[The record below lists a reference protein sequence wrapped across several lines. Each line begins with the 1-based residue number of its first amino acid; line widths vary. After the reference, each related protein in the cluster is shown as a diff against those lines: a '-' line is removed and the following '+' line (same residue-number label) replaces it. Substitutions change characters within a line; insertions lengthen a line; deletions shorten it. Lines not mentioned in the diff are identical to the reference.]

1 MLEGIN
7 KRFLIYFLF
16 VMKTN
21 RNWAIA
27 FWFYIGIILSI
38 TISAYLK
45 IIPNEI
51 QRFPYFDTIM
61 HFLLMGFSAFLGH
74 LAFNKR
80 KINILNFSLP
90 LVPIII
96 SFFVLIEECLQMF
109 SPNRSFDLVDLAAD
123 FCGIVLFTLLAEMIK
138 LKSSSDK
145 KI

>member
-1 MLEGIN
+1 M
-7 KRFLIYFLF
+7 
-16 VMKTN
+16 TN
-21 RNWAIA
+21 RNWLVA

-45 IIPNEI
+45 IIPTEI
-51 QRFPYFDTIM
+51 KQFPYYDTIL

-90 LVPIII
+90 LVPIVI
-96 SFFVLIEECLQMF
+96 SFFVFIEECLQRF

-123 FCGIVLFTLLAEMIK
+123 FCGIVLFTLLAERVKMK
-138 LKSSSDK
+138 AHSD
-145 KI
+145 

>member
-1 MLEGIN
+1 
-7 KRFLIYFLF
+7 
-16 VMKTN
+16 MKSN
-21 RNWAIA
+21 RTWAIA
-27 FWFYIGIILSI
+27 FWFYIGLILAIS
-38 TISAYLK
+38 ISAYLK

-51 QRFPYFDTIM
+51 KQFPYYDTIL

-123 FCGIVLFTLLAEMIK
+123 FCGIVLFTWLAERVK
-138 LKSSSDK
+138 VKGSNKNES
-145 KI
+145 

>member
-1 MLEGIN
+1 M
-7 KRFLIYFLF
+7 
-16 VMKTN
+16 TN
-21 RNWAIA
+21 RNWLVA

-45 IIPNEI
+45 IIPTEI
-51 QRFPYFDTIM
+51 KQFPYYDTIL

-90 LVPIII
+90 LVPIVI
-96 SFFVLIEECLQMF
+96 SFFVFIEECLQRF

-123 FCGIVLFTLLAEMIK
+123 FCGIVLFTLLAERVKMR
-138 LKSSSDK
+138 SCSEDK
-145 KI
+145 

>member
-1 MLEGIN
+1 
-7 KRFLIYFLF
+7 
-16 VMKTN
+16 MKTN

>member
-1 MLEGIN
+1 
-7 KRFLIYFLF
+7 
-16 VMKTN
+16 MKSN
-21 RNWAIA
+21 RNWLVA

-96 SFFVLIEECLQMF
+96 SFFVLVEECLQRF
-109 SPNRSFDLVDLAAD
+109 SPNRSFDLLDLAAD
-123 FCGIVLFTLLAEMIK
+123 FCGIVLFTLLAERVK
-138 LKSSSDK
+138 LKSFEEK
-145 KI
+145 

>member
-1 MLEGIN
+1 
-7 KRFLIYFLF
+7 
-16 VMKTN
+16 MKSN
-21 RNWAIA
+21 RTWVIA

-61 HFLLMGFSAFLGH
+61 HFLLMGFLAFLGY

-96 SFFVLIEECLQMF
+96 SFFVFIEECLQRF

-123 FCGIVLFTLLAEMIK
+123 FCGIVVFTLLAEMVKIEGVG
-138 LKSSSDK
+138 SSK
-145 KI
+145 

>member
-1 MLEGIN
+1 M
-7 KRFLIYFLF
+7 
-16 VMKTN
+16 TN
-21 RNWAIA
+21 RNWLVA
-27 FWFYIGIILSI
+27 FWLYIGIILSI

-51 QRFPYFDTIM
+51 QQFPYIDTIL

-90 LVPIII
+90 LVPIVI
-96 SFFVLIEECLQMF
+96 SFFVFIEECLQRF

-123 FCGIVLFTLLAEMIK
+123 FCGIVLFTWLAERMKIK
-138 LKSSSDK
+138 GVGSSE
-145 KI
+145 

>member
-1 MLEGIN
+1 
-7 KRFLIYFLF
+7 
-16 VMKTN
+16 MKSN
-21 RNWAIA
+21 RTWLVA

-96 SFFVLIEECLQMF
+96 SFFVLVEECLQRF
-109 SPNRSFDLVDLAAD
+109 SPNRSFDLLDLAAD
-123 FCGIVLFTLLAEMIK
+123 FCGIVLFTLLAERVK
-138 LKSSSDK
+138 LKSFEEK
-145 KI
+145 

>member
-1 MLEGIN
+1 M
-7 KRFLIYFLF
+7 
-16 VMKTN
+16 TN
-21 RNWAIA
+21 RTWAIA

-61 HFLLMGFSAFLGH
+61 HFILMGFSAFLGH

-80 KINILNFSLP
+80 KINIFNFSLP
-90 LVPIII
+90 LVPIVI
-96 SFFVLIEECLQMF
+96 SCFVFIEECLQRF

-123 FCGIVLFTLLAEMIK
+123 FCGIVLFTLLAE
-138 LKSSSDK
+138 
-145 KI
+145 KINVKNYQEK

>member
-1 MLEGIN
+1 M
-7 KRFLIYFLF
+7 
-16 VMKTN
+16 TN

-27 FWFYIGIILSI
+27 FWFYIGIIVSI
-38 TISAYLK
+38 SISAYLK

-51 QRFPYFDTIM
+51 KQFPYFDTIL

-80 KINILNFSLP
+80 KISILNFTLP

-96 SFFVLIEECLQMF
+96 SVFVLIEECLQKF

-123 FCGIVLFTLLAEMIK
+123 FCGIVLFTLLAEMMK
-138 LKSSSDK
+138 VRSCEGK
-145 KI
+145 

>member
-1 MLEGIN
+1 
-7 KRFLIYFLF
+7 
-16 VMKTN
+16 MKSN
-21 RNWAIA
+21 RTWLVA

-96 SFFVLIEECLQMF
+96 SFFVLVEECLQRF
-109 SPNRSFDLVDLAAD
+109 SPNRSFDLLDLAAY
-123 FCGIVLFTLLAEMIK
+123 FCGIVLFTLFA
-138 LKSSSDK
+138 
-145 KI
+145 

>member
-1 MLEGIN
+1 M
-7 KRFLIYFLF
+7 
-16 VMKTN
+16 TN

-27 FWFYIGIILSI
+27 FWFYIGIIISI
-38 TISAYLK
+38 SISAYLK

-51 QRFPYFDTIM
+51 KQFPYYDTIL
-61 HFLLMGFSAFLGH
+61 HFILMGFSAFLGH

-96 SFFVLIEECLQMF
+96 SVFVLIEECLQKF

-123 FCGIVLFTLLAEMIK
+123 FCGIVLFTWLAHQVK
-138 LKSSSDK
+138 VRK
-145 KI
+145 